1 MSLSV
6 SEPTDQ
12 LLVAMSQLNVHLSN
26 TTSGIVISEKVQYC
40 IFLCTLGYPSVC
52 FLFIF
57 VYFWI
62 LRAISHWL
70 M

>member
-1 MSLSV
+1 MSLLV
-6 SEPTDQ
+6 GEPTDQ
-12 LLVAMSQLNVHLSN
+12 LLVAMSQLNAHLSN
-26 TTSGIVISEKVQYC
+26 TTSGIVTSEKVYYC
-40 IFLCTLGYPSVC
+40 IFLCTLGYLSVY
-52 FLFIF
+52 FLFIL

>member
-6 SEPTDQ
+6 GEPTDQ

-52 FLFIF
+52 FCLFLYNFGYLGLFLIG
-57 VYFWI
+57 
-62 LRAISHWL
+62 
-70 M
+70 

>member
-26 TTSGIVISEKVQYC
+26 TTSGIVTSEKVQHC
-40 IFLCTLGYPSVC
+40 IFLCTLGYLSVC
-52 FLFIF
+52 FLFIL